1 MIKNIL
7 TKKMIWGMMAFI
19 FAFTL
24 IFTVPGSKVQAATMP
39 TTPPAGYDQ
48 VQNNIPHGQVSYINY
63 QSAATNSQRR
73 ARIYLPP
80 NYSADKKYSVMY
92 LLHGIGGNED
102 EWYSNGAPNVI
113 LDNLI
118 ASGKIQPF
126 IVVLPNGNAT
136 GTGISD
142 GWTNFTKDLIGS
154 LIPYIEKNYSVYT
167 DRAHRT
173 VCGLSMGGGQSLNT
187 GLLNLNLFPY
197 VGAFSPAP
205 NTLSNSQLFPDNG
218 ASARDL
224 LKFLF
229 ISYGTTDNLISFG
242 TGVHNYCDS
251 NNIPNTY
258 FLIQGAGHD
267 WNVWKQSLW
276 NYSQMICEKG
286 FTDYAPA
293 APVSAFTQ
301 IEAESFSTQSGV
313 QTETCS
319 EGGLNVGFIEN
330 GDYVVYN
337 NVDFGSGA
345 TSFQAR
351 VASATNGGNI
361 EIRLDSVTGP
371 LIGTCEVKGTGDW
384 QTYTDA
390 ICSISGVS
398 GKHNLYLKFTGDSE
412 YLINLNWFKFGNTTQ
427 SLTGDLNGDASVDA
441 TDYALLKKYLLGQI
455 NDFPVED
462 DINAGDMNKDGV
474 IDALDFAVF
483 KKILLGTI

>member
-1 MIKNIL
+1 MV
-7 TKKMIWGMMAFI
+7 AFV
-19 FAFTL
+19 FALTL
-24 IFTVPGSKVQAATMP
+24 IFTVPDTKVQAATLP

-63 QSAATNSQRR
+63 QSAATNSTRR

-80 NYSADKKYSVMY
+80 NYSPDKKYSVMY

-102 EWYSNGAPNVI
+102 EWYTNGAPNVI

-118 ASGKIQPF
+118 AAGKIQPF
-126 IVVLPNGNAT
+126 ICVLPNGNAT
-136 GTGISD
+136 GNGVSD
-142 GWTNFTKDLIGS
+142 GWSNFTKDLIGS
-154 LIPYIEKNYSVYT
+154 LIPYIESHYSVYT
-167 DRAHRT
+167 DRNHRT
-173 VCGLSMGGGQSLNT
+173 VCGLSMGGGQSFNI
-187 GLLNLNLFPY
+187 GLTNLNLFPY

-205 NTLSNSQLFPDNG
+205 NTLPNSQLFPDNG
-218 ASARDL
+218 ASAREL

-276 NYSQMICEKG
+276 NYSQMICERG

-293 APVSAFTQ
+293 EPISAFSK
-301 IEAESFSTQSGV
+301 IEAENYTSQSGI

-319 EGGLNVGFIEN
+319 EGGLNIGFIEN
-330 GDYVVYN
+330 GDYVVYKD
-337 NVDFGSGA
+337 VDFGTGA

-351 VASATNGGNI
+351 VASATNGGKI
-361 EIRLDSVTGP
+361 EIRLDSLTGP
-371 LIGTCEVKGTGDW
+371 LVGTCEVKGTGDW
-384 QTYTDA
+384 QVYTDA
-390 ICSISGVS
+390 SCSISGAS
-398 GKHNLYLKFTGDSE
+398 GKHDLYLKFTGGSD
-412 YLINLNWFKFGNTTQ
+412 YLLNVNWFKFGNTTQ
-427 SLTGDLNGDASVDA
+427 TLTGDLNGDSSVDA

-455 NDFPVED
+455 TTFPAG
-462 DINAGDMNKDGV
+462 DINAADMNNDGV
-474 IDALDFAVF
+474 VDAIDFAVF
-483 KKILLGTI
+483 KKILLGTN